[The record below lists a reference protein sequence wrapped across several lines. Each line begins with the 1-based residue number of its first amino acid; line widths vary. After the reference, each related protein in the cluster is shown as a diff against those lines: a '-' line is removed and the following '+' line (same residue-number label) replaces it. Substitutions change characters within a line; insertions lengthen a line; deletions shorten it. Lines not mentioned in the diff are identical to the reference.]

1 MNLTQ
6 FHRILTQM
14 LLLPVLALAV
24 VATILVW
31 QVRSAERT
39 VTAIQA
45 SDESIAAGIRA
56 QKILVGE
63 ETGLRGFQ
71 ITSEPAFLR
80 PSIDSVQPFR
90 QQLDLVRRNLRQQGQ
105 STHQVD
111 AIEAGEQTWRVSFAE
126 PLIAM
131 VTAGGDTRDLSQ
143 NLLGKKQMDDLRDRI
158 GDLLEEESTLRA
170 GGVAKWR
177 TQVQRT
183 IGALL
188 LLVLAAGIII
198 SVSTIRQLH
207 RVSDAYQA
215 TLDNLR
221 LHAQATFESE
231 ERLRTTL
238 RSIGDGVIVCA
249 PDGTVELLNTVAQE
263 LTGWSE
269 QEAFSRPLEDV
280 FHIVHETTRQVVETP
295 VAKVKRLKGV
305 VTLPGQTVII
315 RRDGS
320 EISIDHSG
328 APIYDRTGTLSGIVM
343 VFRDITPARHAQS
356 VLLATE
362 KLAVAGRLAAT
373 IAHEMHNPLDSVS
386 NLLYLLRE
394 EKDPLVSE
402 HYLDLAQ
409 QELAR
414 MGQVSRAMLGLYRE
428 AKTPVLINVK
438 EMLESVFVLLD
449 RSLQQGQISL
459 ETHLPDDLRI
469 EGFPA
474 ELRQVFTNLIANAAD
489 ASPPGGRIGI
499 LARRESGKTP
509 GSGLVRNGVIVEVCD
524 SGPGIDPHALEH
536 IFEPFFTTKGELGT
550 GLGLWFSRGII
561 DKHGGT
567 IDIQSH
573 TGLEKHGTTIT
584 VFMPLT
590 GPANRQA

>member
-24 VATILVW
+24 MATVLVW
-31 QVRSAERT
+31 QMRSAERT

-45 SDESIAAGIRA
+45 TDESIAAGIRA
-56 QKILVGE
+56 ENILVDE

-71 ITSEPAFLR
+71 ITSESRFLG
-80 PSIDSVQPFR
+80 PYIDSVQSFP

-105 STHQVD
+105 STHLVD
-111 AIEAGEQTWRVSFAE
+111 AIEAGEHTWRVSFAG

-131 VTAGGDTRDLSQ
+131 VKAGGDTRDLSQ
-143 NLLGKKQMDDLRDRI
+143 NLLGKKQMDDLRDRV
-158 GDLLEEESTLRA
+158 GDLLELESTLRA
-170 GGVAKWR
+170 GKVAKWR

-183 IGALL
+183 IGVLL
-188 LLVLAAGIII
+188 LLMLAAGIII

-207 RVSDAYQA
+207 RVSDAYQV
-215 TLDNLR
+215 TLKNLR

-249 PDGTVELLNTVAQE
+249 PDGTVELLNIVAQE

-280 FHIVHETTRQVVETP
+280 FHIVHETTRQVEETP
-295 VAKVKRLKGV
+295 VAKVKRLKSV
-305 VTLPGQTVII
+305 VTLAGQTVLI

-328 APIYDRTGTLSGIVM
+328 APIYDRAGTLTGIVM

-394 EKDPLVSE
+394 EKDPVVSE

-428 AKTPVLINVK
+428 AKTPVPINVK

-489 ASPPGGRIGI
+489 ASPLGGRIGI
-499 LARRESGKTP
+499 LARRESGRTP

-573 TGLEKHGTTIT
+573 TGPEKHGTTIA

-590 GPANRQA
+590 GPATRQV

>member
-1 MNLTQ
+1 
-6 FHRILTQM
+6 M

-31 QVRSAERT
+31 QVRGAERT
-39 VTAIQA
+39 VTGIQA

-56 QKILVGE
+56 EKILMGE

-71 ITSEPAFLR
+71 ITSEPSFLR
-80 PSIDSVQPFR
+80 PYIDSVQPFR
-90 QQLDLVRRNLRQQGQ
+90 QQLDLVRRNLRQRGQ
-105 STHQVD
+105 STHLVD
-111 AIEAGEQTWRVSFAE
+111 AIEAGEQTWRVSFAG

-131 VTAGGDTRDLSQ
+131 VKAGGDTRDLSQ
-143 NLLGKKQMDDLRDRI
+143 NRLGKKQMDDLRDRI
-158 GDLLEEESTLRA
+158 GDLLEQESTLRA
-170 GGVAKWR
+170 DRVAKWR

-198 SVSTIRQLH
+198 SISTVRQLH

-215 TLDNLR
+215 TLHHLR

-280 FHIVHETTRQVVETP
+280 FHIVHETTRQVEETP
-295 VAKVKRLKGV
+295 VAKVNRLKGV
-305 VTLPGQTVII
+305 VTFAGQTVLI

-320 EISIDHSG
+320 EISIDNSG
-328 APIYDRTGTLSGIVM
+328 APIYDRIGTLSGIVM

-394 EKDPLVSE
+394 EKDPVVSE

-409 QELAR
+409 QEIAR

-428 AKTPVLINVK
+428 AKTPVPINVK
-438 EMLESVFVLLD
+438 EMLESVVVLLD
-449 RSLQQGQISL
+449 RSLLQGQINL
-459 ETHLPDDLRI
+459 ETHLPDDLQV

-489 ASPPGGRIGI
+489 ATPPKGRIGI

-509 GSGLVRNGVIVEVCD
+509 GSGLIRKGVIVEVCD

-573 TGLEKHGTTIT
+573 TGPEKHGTTIA

>member
-14 LLLPVLALAV
+14 LLLPVLAMAV

-56 QKILVGE
+56 EKILGGE

-71 ITSEPAFLR
+71 ITSEPSFLR
-80 PSIDSVQPFR
+80 PYIDSVQPLR

-105 STHQVD
+105 NTHLVD
-111 AIEAGEQTWRVSFAE
+111 AIEAGEQNWRVSFAG
-126 PLIAM
+126 PVIAM

-143 NLLGKKQMDDLRDRI
+143 NLFGKKQMDDLRDRI
-158 GDLLEEESTLRA
+158 GDVLEQEYTLRA
-170 GGVAKWR
+170 AGVAKWR

-215 TLDNLR
+215 TLNNLR

-280 FHIVHETTRQVVETP
+280 FHIVHETTRRVEETP
-295 VAKVKRLKGV
+295 VAKVKRVKRV
-305 VTLPGQTVII
+305 VTLAGQTVLI

-320 EISIDHSG
+320 EISIDNSG
-328 APIYDRTGTLSGIVM
+328 APIYDRAGTLSGIVM
-343 VFRDITPARHAQS
+343 VFRDITPARQAQS

-394 EKDPLVSE
+394 EKDPIVSE

-428 AKTPVLINVK
+428 AKTPVPIHVK

-489 ASPPGGRIGI
+489 ATPPGGRIGI
-499 LARRESGKTP
+499 LARRESGRTP
-509 GSGLVRNGVIVEVCD
+509 GSGLIRNGVIVEVCD

-573 TGLEKHGTTIT
+573 TGPEKHGTTIT

-590 GPANRQA
+590 GPATRQA

>member
-56 QKILVGE
+56 EKILVGE

-71 ITSEPAFLR
+71 ITSEPGFLR
-80 PSIDSVQPFR
+80 PYIDSVQPFR

-207 RVSDAYQA
+207 RVSDAYQV
-215 TLDNLR
+215 TLKNLR

-238 RSIGDGVIVCA
+238 KSIGDGVIVCA
-249 PDGTVELLNTVAQE
+249 PDGTVELLNIVAQE

-280 FHIVHETTRQVVETP
+280 FHIVHETTRQVEETP

-305 VTLPGQTVII
+305 VTLAGQTVLI

-328 APIYDRTGTLSGIVM
+328 APIYDRAGTLTGIVM

-394 EKDPLVSE
+394 EKDPVVSE

-428 AKTPVLINVK
+428 AKTPVPINVK

-449 RSLQQGQISL
+449 RSLQQGQINL

-489 ASPPGGRIGI
+489 ASPLGGRIGI
-499 LARRESGKTP
+499 LARRESGRTP

-590 GPANRQA
+590 GPANRQT